1 MLNPG
6 TYALADRAITTAI
19 NEAQSPIVDL
29 EGMTAV
35 TIQARLAY
43 GSGGTTAKVYVA
55 TSLDN
60 GLTWV
65 DVACLAFGPAGGVKV
80 VNVSGLTPKGIRT
93 HLGLNKPIYAKTSSY
108 GHFGRK
114 PGRDGSFSWEKTDL
128 VPALKAAVKAA
139 A

>member
-55 TSLDN
+55 TSMDN
-60 GLTWV
+60 GVTWV
-65 DVACLAFGPAGGVKV
+65 DVACLAFGAAGGVKV
-80 VNVSGLTPKGIRT
+80 VNVSGMTPKGT
-93 HLGLNKPIYAKTSSY
+93 PVVPTDGALPDDTTLDGVLGDRLRARIVTTGTYANSIIS
-108 GHFGRK
+108 
-114 PGRDGSFSWEKTDL
+114 
-128 VPALKAAVKAA
+128 VKAVVR
-139 A
+139 

>member
-80 VNVSGLTPKGIRT
+80 VNVSGLTPKGIPVVPT
-93 HLGLNKPIYAKTSSY
+93 DGALADDTTVDGVLGDRLRARIVTMGTYSNSILSVRATI
-108 GHFGRK
+108 R
-114 PGRDGSFSWEKTDL
+114 
-128 VPALKAAVKAA
+128 
-139 A
+139 